1 MMDFLVYAAAY
12 LIGSIPMGRLL
23 KKGKKGSAKQLK
35 FVLDMAKGAAAVT
48 LARLASPRDEPDWV
62 LSGFLAMMA
71 DEFPFYAKFKGVRGL
86 GVTIGVFGAILVWLL
101 SR

>member
-48 LARLASPRDEPDWV
+48 LARLASPHDESDWV
-62 LSGFLAMMA
+62 LAGFLAMMA
-71 DEFPFYAKFKGVRGL
+71 DEFPFYSKFKGVRGL
-86 GVTIGVFGAILVWLL
+86 GVMIGVFTAILGWLL
-101 SR
+101 AR

>member
-35 FVLDMAKGAAAVT
+35 FVLDMAKGAAAAPAPRPPVEGQALGVPVPWT
-48 LARLASPRDEPDWV
+48 ELARASTGTGE
-62 LSGFLAMMA
+62 L
-71 DEFPFYAKFKGVRGL
+71 
-86 GVTIGVFGAILVWLL
+86 
-101 SR
+101 